1 MNLTAEDGDI
11 TCVGC
16 ARDFSVGETVEM
28 EGEYVE
34 HPVYGR
40 QFKFTSLKAIAPE
53 DRISVLRYLSSG
65 AVKGVGPKLAEK
77 IVERF
82 GDDTFRILEEE
93 PERLAE
99 IKGISMRMA
108 MEITDRMV
116 ERRDARKAV
125 IFMQEYGISLNLA
138 TKLYEFYGMEIYN
151 VLRTNPYRLAD
162 DVPAVGFRTADAI
175 ARKLGIEEDSVYRIH
190 CGVAFELERLAAE
203 GHCYCPARLLCAG
216 AAELLGL
223 DEADIEPALPD
234 MAMEGRIYLKEGS
247 DGLRVYLKSY
257 YQAELFSAKRLTEL
271 RDTFVPREAGPEDRQ
286 RLIESIEEEMSMELE
301 SLQRQALSDCMTSG
315 VFILSGGPGT
325 GKTTTI
331 HAIIKWLEK
340 EGMEFALA
348 APTGRAAR
356 RMKETTGY
364 EAQTLH
370 RLLEIGMDEDG
381 NSRIYR
387 SEDREPLE
395 IDTLIVD
402 EVSMVDIHLLRTLMN
417 ALVNGTQLILVGD
430 VDQLPS
436 VGPGQV
442 LKDIMDSGAFAA
454 IRLKQVFRQAKNSH
468 IVSYAHMIN
477 SGQMPDLSVK
487 YPDFFLLE
495 KDSAELIL
503 AYIYQ
508 LVSDVLP
515 RKLGVS
521 GADIQLLTPMK
532 KGNLGVEQLNS
543 FMQEHCNPPSDGK
556 MEYSYGSSLFR
567 EGDRVMQIKNDYDL
581 EWDIYAGNISVEKGK
596 GVFNGDTGIVD
607 EINAYLK
614 IMKVIFDD
622 GRVVYYEFSRLDEL
636 DLAYAVT
643 VHKSQGSEYPVVIL
657 PLLSG
662 PQMLF
667 HRNILYTAV
676 TRAKQCVIILGS
688 AAAVHRMVET
698 ETAAKRYTSLSERI
712 KEFETT
718 S

>member
-11 TCVGC
+11 TCVGN
-16 ARDFSVGETVEM
+16 ARDFSVGETVEL

-34 HPVYGR
+34 HPVYGL

-99 IKGISMRMA
+99 VKGISIKKA

-116 ERRDARKAV
+116 EKRDARNAV
-125 IFMQEYGISLNLA
+125 IFMQEYGIGLNLA
-138 TKLYEFYGMEIYN
+138 TKLYDFYGMEIYN
-151 VLRTNPYRLAD
+151 VLRTNPYRLSD
-162 DVPAVGFRTADAI
+162 EVPAVGFKTADAI

-190 CGVAFELERLAAE
+190 CGVAYELERLAAE
-203 GHCYCPARLLCAG
+203 GHCYCPRKLLCAY
-216 AAELLGL
+216 ASELLGL
-223 DEADIEPALPD
+223 APEDIEPELAD
-234 MAMEGRIYLKEGS
+234 MAMDGRITLKEGS
-247 DGLRVYLKSY
+247 DGPRVYLKSY
-257 YQAELFSAKRLTEL
+257 YQAETFAARRLTEL
-271 RDTFVPREAGPEDRQ
+271 RDSFCPPGGNEKDRQ
-286 RLIESIEEEMSMELE
+286 ELVEKIEKEMSMELE
-301 SLQRQALSDCMTSG
+301 SLQKKALLDCMTGG

-340 EGMEFALA
+340 EGREFALA

-370 RLLEIGMDEDG
+370 RLLEIGRDEDG
-381 NSRIYR
+381 NDHLYR
-387 SEDREPLE
+387 NEDRDPLD

-402 EVSMVDIHLLRTLMN
+402 EVSMVDIHLLRALMN
-417 ALVNGTQLILVGD
+417 ALANGTQLILVGD

-442 LKDIMDSGAFAA
+442 LKDIMDSGAFACV
-454 IRLKQVFRQAKNSH
+454 RLKQVFRQAENSH

-477 SGQMPDLSVK
+477 EGRMPDLSVK

-495 KDSAELIL
+495 KDSTELIQS
-503 AYIYQ
+503 YIYQ

-515 RKLGVS
+515 RKLKVS

-532 KGNLGVEQLNS
+532 KGNLGVEQLNI
-543 FMQEHCNPPSDGK
+543 FMQEKCNPPSDEK

-567 EGDRVMQIKNDYDL
+567 EGDRVMQIKNDYEL
-581 EWDIYAGNISVEKGK
+581 EWDIYMGSLSVDKGK
-596 GVFNGDTGIVD
+596 GVFNGDTGTVD

-636 DLAYAVT
+636 ELAYAVT

-688 AAAVHRMVET
+688 SAAVRRMVET

-712 KEFETT
+712 KELEDP
-718 S
+718 

>member
-11 TCVGC
+11 TCVGY

-34 HPVYGR
+34 HPVYGL
-40 QFKFTSLKAIAPE
+40 QFKFSSLKAIAPE

-99 IKGISMRMA
+99 IKGISIRKA
-108 MEITDRMV
+108 MEITDKLV
-116 ERRDARKAV
+116 EKRDARNAV

-138 TKLYEFYGMEIYN
+138 TKLYEFYGMEIYS
-151 VLRTNPYRLAD
+151 VLKTNPYRLSD
-162 DVPAVGFRTADAI
+162 EVPAVGFRTADAI

-190 CGVAFELERLAAE
+190 CGVAYELERLAAE
-203 GHCYCPARLLCAG
+203 GHCYSPAKLLCESS
-216 AAELLGL
+216 AELLGL
-223 DEADIEPALPD
+223 GCGDIEPELAD
-234 MAMEGRIYLKEGS
+234 MAMEGRISLKEGD

-257 YQAELFSAKRLTEL
+257 YQAEVYSAKRLTEL
-271 RDTFVPREAGPEDRQ
+271 RDSFRPPAGSDADRRALAEQ
-286 RLIESIEEEMSMELE
+286 IEKEMSMELE
-301 SLQRQALSDCMTSG
+301 SLQRQALLDCMTSG

-340 EGMEFALA
+340 EGRDFALA

-381 NSRIYR
+381 NAHVYR
-387 SEDREPLE
+387 SEDREPLD

-417 ALVNGTQLILVGD
+417 ALACGTQLILVGD

-442 LKDIMDSGAFAA
+442 LRDIMDSNAFPC
-454 IRLKQVFRQAKNSH
+454 IRLKQVFRQAENSH

-477 SGQMPDLSVK
+477 NGQMPDLTVK

-495 KDSAELIL
+495 KDSPELIL
-503 AYIYQ
+503 SYIYS

-515 RKLGVS
+515 RKLGRG

-532 KGNLGVEQLNS
+532 KGNLGVEQLNV
-543 FMQEHCNPPSDGK
+543 FMQEKCNPASDDK
-556 MEYSYGSSLFR
+556 MEYSYGGTLFR
-567 EGDRVMQIKNDYDL
+567 EGDRVMQIRNDYEL
-581 EWDIYAGNISVEKGK
+581 EWDIYMGGLSVDKGK

-607 EINAYLK
+607 EINTYLK
-614 IMKVIFDD
+614 IMKVVFDD

-636 DLAYAVT
+636 ELAYAVT

-688 AAAVHRMVET
+688 AATVSRMVAT
-698 ETAAKRYTSLSERI
+698 ETAAKRYTSLAERI
-712 KEFETT
+712 KELGT
-718 S
+718 

>member
-34 HPVYGR
+34 HPVYGL
-40 QFKFTSLKAIAPE
+40 QFKFTSLRAVAPE

-99 IKGISMRMA
+99 IKGISLKKA
-108 MEITDRMV
+108 MEITDRLV
-116 ERRDARKAV
+116 EKRDARNAV
-125 IFMQEYGISLNLA
+125 IFMQEYGIGLNLA
-138 TKLYEFYGMEIYN
+138 SKLYEFYGMEIYS
-151 VLRTNPYRLAD
+151 VLKTNPYRLSD
-162 DVPAVGFRTADAI
+162 EVPAVGFKTADAI

-190 CGVAFELERLAAE
+190 CGVAYELERLAAE
-203 GHCYCPARLLCAG
+203 GHCYSPVTLLCDCS
-216 AAELLGL
+216 AELLGL
-223 DEADIEPALPD
+223 KPEDIESELGD
-234 MAMEGRIYLKEGS
+234 MAMDGRISLKEGS
-247 DGLRVYLKSY
+247 DGIRVYLKSY
-257 YQAELFSAKRLTEL
+257 YQAELFSARRLIEL
-271 RDTFVPREAGPEDRQ
+271 RDSFRPPLLSDEDRLELAG
-286 RLIESIEEEMSMELE
+286 RIESEMSIELE
-301 SLQRQALSDCMTSG
+301 SLQRQALLDCMTSG

-340 EGMEFALA
+340 EGRDFALA

-381 NSRIYR
+381 GDR
-387 SEDREPLE
+387 SFRNDAEPLE
-395 IDTLIVD
+395 TDTLIVD

-442 LKDIMDSGAFAA
+442 LKDIMDSGAFAC
-454 IRLKQVFRQAKNSH
+454 IRLKQVFRQAENSH
-468 IVSYAHMIN
+468 IVSYAHLIN
-477 SGQMPDLSVK
+477 NGNMPDLSVK

-495 KDSAELIL
+495 KDSAELIQS
-503 AYIYQ
+503 YIYQ
-508 LVSDVLP
+508 LVTDVLP
-515 RKLGVS
+515 RKLNLK

-532 KGNLGVEQLNS
+532 KGNLGVEQLNI
-543 FMQEHCNPPSDGK
+543 FMQEKCNPPSDDK
-556 MEYSYGSSLFR
+556 MEYTYGSNLFR
-567 EGDRVMQIKNDYDL
+567 EGDRIMQIRNDYEL
-581 EWDIYAGNISVEKGK
+581 EWDIYAGSLSIEKGK
-596 GVFNGDTGIVD
+596 GVFNGDTGVID

-636 DLAYAVT
+636 ELAYAVT

-688 AAAVHRMVET
+688 AATVRRMVET
-698 ETAAKRYTSLSERI
+698 DNAARRYTSLSERI
-712 KEFETT
+712 KEFEDT
-718 S
+718 